1 MLLTSRSSVR
11 APSIATLA
19 FLESALSSLRIGTA
33 APAID
38 IGRRHA
44 SHQAQGRANKAKQGP
59 GKRLGAKKTA
69 GEYVVPG
76 NILFKQR
83 GTHWFPGD
91 NCMMGRDHTI
101 HAAQP
106 GYVRYYRDPD
116 RHPKRKYIGIVFE
129 KEQQLPAPINA
140 VRRRKLGMLAYQIP
154 ATSVEE
160 DAGNLTTTYTPSN
173 AEKRS
178 PRSPPSSTTITRG
191 SPNRLQGAAV
201 IQDAL
206 SGTATERKATLRPG
220 YQYRQANWE
229 IGRAAE
235 RSKAAMAVRTFT
247 PGDRFAAWR
256 KSAMRIAKN
265 AERRQMGRGGKKGA
279 KAKAKN

>member
-1 MLLTSRSSVR
+1 MVTPEADNVR
-11 APSIATLA
+11 APSLATLA
-19 FLESALSSLRIGTA
+19 VLESVLSSLRIGNA

-59 GKRLGAKKTA
+59 GKRLGAKKTG

-129 KEQQLPAPINA
+129 KEQQLPAPMNA

-160 DAGNLTTTYTPSN
+160 DVVNSTTTYTPSN

-178 PRSPPSSTTITRG
+178 PRSPLSTTTVRTSTREPRG
-191 SPNRLQGAAV
+191 TVAV
-201 IQDAL
+201 QDAL
-206 SGTATERKATLRPG
+206 SGTPTERKATLRPG